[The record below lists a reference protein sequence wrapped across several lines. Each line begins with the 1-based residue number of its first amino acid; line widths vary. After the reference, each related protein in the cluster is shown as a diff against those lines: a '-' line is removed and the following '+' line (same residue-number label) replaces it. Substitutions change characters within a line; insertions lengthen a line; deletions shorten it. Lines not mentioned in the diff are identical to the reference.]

1 MNKSVAKYEY
11 KDYFNTSVRADV
23 SPSESYVVA
32 GNCDGY
38 LYYWDKA
45 KGSFE
50 RKVSGHDSPV
60 TTLKYHFLSGIL
72 ASCDKDGSVIL
83 WQ

>member
-1 MNKSVAKYEY
+1 M
-11 KDYFNTSVRADV
+11 
-23 SPSESYVVA
+23 A

-38 LYYWDKA
+38 LYYWNRS

-50 RKVSGHDSPV
+50 RKVSAHDFPV
-60 TTLKYHFLSGIL
+60 TTLKYHFLSGVL